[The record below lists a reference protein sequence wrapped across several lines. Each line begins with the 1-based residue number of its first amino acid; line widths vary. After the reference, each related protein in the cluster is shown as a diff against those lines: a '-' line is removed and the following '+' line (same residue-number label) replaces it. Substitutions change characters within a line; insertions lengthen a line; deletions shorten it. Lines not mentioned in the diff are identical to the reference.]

1 MIFHSHANK
10 NSFLQ
15 ESSLRS
21 WRYCI
26 VVEWDVTA
34 EPSLAAKLREIPST
48 ALPLL
53 PFFGT
58 RLRHQNFNLAP
69 TQYRQLR
76 RLTGKVVKLASFW
89 KWGFL
94 ELGSGLLA
102 WAGSQGRV
110 VWIAGVFASP
120 SLSFLPLSY
129 RLAFSVRF
137 FFFALYP
144 TRERVHF
151 LHHLTTLVP
160 IKRKMCLARG
170 KLSYTLL

>member
-1 MIFHSHANK
+1 MWKWFFHSHANK
-10 NSFLQ
+10 NSFSQ

-26 VVEWDVTA
+26 VVEWDLTA

-48 ALPLL
+48 ASPLL

-58 RLRHQNFNLAP
+58 QLRRQNFNLAP
-69 TQYRQLR
+69 TQYHRLR
-76 RLTGKVVKLASFW
+76 RLTGKVVHLASFS

-110 VWIAGVFASP
+110 VWVGGVLAPPPPPF
-120 SLSFLPLSY
+120 LSFLFLTVSRFQFPFFSSPYTQQQSLFTSY
-129 RLAFSVRF
+129 
-137 FFFALYP
+137 
-144 TRERVHF
+144 
-151 LHHLTTLVP
+151 
-160 IKRKMCLARG
+160 II
-170 KLSYTLL
+170 